1 MNSVSSYRSLVAS
14 LLLTTTL
21 LSSCSLAPDFVMPET
36 KLPEQYKEQIAA
48 EQVGEWKEITPREGE
63 DRGQWWRIFDDG
75 VLSSLQEQAASNN
88 PNLKIAA
95 ARVNQARAQARSVA
109 STLLPTLQA
118 GGNAVR
124 AKSASAGNVAFGGA
138 TNDLKPYNLYGAGA
152 TLTYEVDLFARILDS
167 ERALEFET
175 DAQDALYRST
185 LLALQ
190 ADVASTYFT
199 LRALDA
205 ERLLLRDT
213 VAVREEA
220 ARIMQRRFD
229 VGTVSEQDVSRTE
242 ADLAQAKADL
252 LSLDRARAGYEN
264 ALAVL
269 LGELPST
276 YRFPEASVVMT
287 PPNIPA
293 GLPST
298 LLARRPDVAQAAST
312 MQAANRRIGVAR
324 AAFFPSLSLTSNFG
338 YESASLADLFK
349 WSSRNWA
356 LGQVGGSA
364 LAMTIFDS
372 GRTIARV
379 DSAQAVYEGSLEA
392 YRAQVLVAF
401 ADVENA
407 LSSQRLLAEAQ
418 QELDKAASASRRTLD
433 LTRRRYEQGD
443 VSYFEV
449 AESDRQALAA
459 SRAAIAGQ
467 GARMNAAVSLIRALG
482 GGWEEMTY
490 SKPSDAGLLETL
502 F

>member
-1 MNSVSSYRSLVAS
+1 
-14 LLLTTTL
+14 
-21 LSSCSLAPDFVMPET
+21 MPEN
-36 KLPEQYKEQIAA
+36 KLPEQYKEQIAS
-48 EQVGEWKEITPREGE
+48 EMVGEWKEITLQPAEH
-63 DRGQWWRIFDDG
+63 RGQWWKIFEDSALDE
-75 VLSSLQEQAASNN
+75 LQTRALANN
-88 PNLKIAA
+88 PSLKVAA
-95 ARVNQARAQARSVA
+95 ARVDQARAQARAVA

-213 VAVREEA
+213 VAVRKEA
-220 ARIMQRRFD
+220 ARIMARRFE
-229 VGTVSEQDVSRTE
+229 VGTVGEQDLRRTE
-242 ADLAQAKADL
+242 ADLAQAKAEL
-252 LSLDRARAGYEN
+252 LTVDRARAGYEN

-269 LGELPST
+269 LGELPSSFS
-276 YRFPEASVVMT
+276 FPEASIVMR
-287 PPNIPA
+287 PPQIPA

-298 LLARRPDVAQAAST
+298 LLARRPDVDQAVAT
-312 MQAANRRIGVAR
+312 MQAANRRIGAAR

-379 DSAQAVYEGSLEA
+379 DSAQAVYEQALET

-407 LSSQRLLAEAQ
+407 LAAQRLLAESQ
-418 QELDKAASASRRTLD
+418 QQLAAAAEATRRTLD
-433 LTRRRYEQGD
+433 LTRKRYDQGD

-449 AESDRQALAA
+449 ADADRQALAA
-459 SRAAIAGQ
+459 SRAAIAAQ
-467 GARMNAAVSLIRALG
+467 GARMNAAVTLIRALG
-482 GGWEEMTY
+482 GGWEEETRE
-490 SKPSDAGLLETL
+490 KPSDASLLETL